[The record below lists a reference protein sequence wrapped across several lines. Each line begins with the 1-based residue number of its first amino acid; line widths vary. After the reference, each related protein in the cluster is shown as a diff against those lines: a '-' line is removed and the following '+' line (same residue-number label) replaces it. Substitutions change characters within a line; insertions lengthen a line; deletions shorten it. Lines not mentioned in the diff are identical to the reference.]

1 MNKENQ
7 PNNNDIAFVSNN
19 DTPFMYT
26 LDGQFETTL
35 ANPLE
40 LLHNF
45 LEISRKNSEKI
56 EAERLENKRKNYKYT
71 FVPLDIEQ
79 TFGKNTYTY
88 FDNGSVGYLAFN
100 GNVIKSHIIHCRS
113 VTSFLD
119 TINKAYE
126 DGKAYM
132 FIDRVVHLKINKGD
146 RRPYVSDKAVLKN
159 KTHYLDDLH
168 SILDIQNGK
177 VVIDTNT
184 SLFGSDY
191 TIKNNI
197 YINKNQYIYI
207 PTNTV
212 VVNTS
217 FDYKNTA
224 VGTVYIKDY
233 KQISTDKA
241 IIFCAEKYIER
252 NKHIEI
258 FVKLNTITGKVE
270 EILE

>member
-7 PNNNDIAFVSNN
+7 PNNDIAFISNN

-26 LDGQFETTL
+26 VDGQFETTL
-35 ANPLE
+35 ANSLE
-40 LLHNF
+40 IFHNF
-45 LEISRKNSEKI
+45 LETSRKNTEKI

-71 FVPLDIEQ
+71 FVPIDIEQ

-88 FDNGSVGYLAFN
+88 FDNDSVGYLAFN

-113 VTSFLD
+113 ITSFLD
-119 TINKAYE
+119 AINKAYE

-132 FIDRVVHLKINKGD
+132 FIDRVIHLKIKKGD
-146 RRPYVSDKAVLKN
+146 RRPYVYDKAVLKN
-159 KTHYLDDLH
+159 KTHYLDDLY

-177 VVIDTNT
+177 VVIDTNNGC
-184 SLFGSDY
+184 FGNDY

-197 YINKNQYIYI
+197 YINKDQYIYI

-212 VVNTS
+212 VVNTHYD
-217 FDYKNTA
+217 FNNIT
-224 VGTVYIKDY
+224 VGSVHIKDY
-233 KQISTDKA
+233 KQISSDNA
-241 IIFCAEKYIER
+241 IIFCADKYIER
-252 NKHIEI
+252 NKRIEI